1 MRVFIAI
8 EVPEEIQARLAGVQ
22 EQLRPVSASARWIA
36 VESIHITLRFIGE
49 ISETRL
55 EVIDNAL
62 GGLTWKPFPV
72 VVRGVGFFPGAR
84 SPRVLWAG
92 LEPSTM
98 EGLTAEIDSRME
110 RAGFD
115 REKRKFR
122 AHLTLARARN
132 TRLDSAMVTAATELA
147 EMEFGTFVVDRC
159 FLYQSTLKPRG
170 AVYTKLKEYL
180 L

>member
-8 EVPEEIQARLAGVQ
+8 DIPEEIQVRLAAVQ
-22 EQLRPVSASARWIA
+22 EQLRPVSASARWVA
-36 VESIHITLRFIGE
+36 VESIHLTLRFIGE
-49 ISETRL
+49 ISENHL
-55 EVIDNAL
+55 EDIDNAL

-98 EGLTAEIDSRME
+98 EGLAKEIDSRLE

-115 REKRKFR
+115 HEKRAFR
-122 AHLTLARARN
+122 AHLTLARSRG
-132 TRLDSAMVTAATELA
+132 TRLDGALVTAAAELA
-147 EMEFGTFVVDRC
+147 ETEFGTFVADRC
-159 FLYQSTLKPRG
+159 FLYQSTLKTRG
-170 AVYTKLKEYL
+170 AIYTKLKEYL

>member
-1 MRVFIAI
+1 MRAFLAI
-8 EVPEEIQARLAGVQ
+8 DVPQEIQARLAAIQ

-49 ISETRL
+49 VSEERR
-55 EVIDNAL
+55 EDIDTAL
-62 GGLTWKPFPV
+62 GGLTWKPIPI

-92 LEPSTM
+92 LEAATM
-98 EGLTAEIDSRME
+98 EGLAKEIDSRLE

-115 REKRKFR
+115 REKRAFR
-122 AHLTLARARN
+122 AHLTLARARG
-132 TRLDSAMVTAATELA
+132 TRLDGEIVTAATEMA
-147 EMEFGTFVVDRC
+147 EMELGSFVADRF
-159 FLYQSTLKPRG
+159 FLYQSTLKTRG
-170 AVYTKLKEYL
+170 AAYTKLKEYL